1 MQGHK
6 PIIHLRAALVAGL
19 LASALAPVST
29 PAFADPVEEFYKGK
43 NVNFLVGVSAGGG
56 YDLDLRLV
64 ARHIVK
70 YIPGRPTPVPQ
81 NMTGATGLVMA
92 NYVYRVAPRDGTTVA
107 LIQNGLPTFQA
118 VGKEGVQ
125 FDARQLQW
133 IGSLA
138 PTVETMLTWKA
149 TGVHTIEDAKKR
161 EVIAGSNGASG
172 ITYMYPLML
181 NEMLGAKFKMVT
193 GYPGSGALNLAIERG
208 EVEARNNSWSSVK
221 SSKPDWLRDDKISVL
236 VYSGPKQDDLPGVP
250 NLDDLI
256 LDPDNRLVSRVVTA
270 GNRMGRPFAFAPD
283 VPIERVNA
291 VRAAFVKMLDDPDFK
306 KEAAAVQSEIQ
317 HVDHVTLKKIVD
329 DLFAVPEPL
338 KVRARK
344 YFN

>member
-1 MQGHK
+1 MSVFN
-6 PIIHLRAALVAGL
+6 IRSALAAGSLAGL
-19 LASALAPVST
+19 LVAFAT
-29 PAFADPVEEFYKGK
+29 PAVADPVEHFYKGK
-43 NVNFLVGVSAGGG
+43 NINFLVGVSPGGG
-56 YDLDLRLV
+56 YDLDLRMV

-70 YIPGRPTPVPQ
+70 YIPGKPTAVPQ

-92 NYVYRVAPRDGTTVA
+92 NFVYRVAPRDGTTIA
-107 LIQNGLPTFQA
+107 LIQNGLPTLQA
-118 VGKEGVQ
+118 VGRDGVQ

-149 TGVHTIEDAKKR
+149 SSVHTIEDAKKR

-172 ITYMYPLML
+172 ITYMFPLMI
-181 NEMLGAKFKMVT
+181 NEMLGTKFKMVT
-193 GYPGSGALNLAIERG
+193 GYPGSGPLNLAIERG

-221 SSKPDWLRDDKISVL
+221 SSRPDWLRDDKISIL
-236 VYSGPKQDDLPGVP
+236 VYSGPKQTDLPGVP

-256 LDPDNRLVSRVVTA
+256 RNPDDRLVSRVVTA
-270 GNRMGRPFAFAPD
+270 GNRLGRPFTFAPD

-306 KEAAAVQSEIQ
+306 KEAAAVKSEIQ
-317 HVDHVTLKKIVD
+317 HVDHVALKRVID
-329 DLFAVPEPL
+329 ELFAVPEPL
-338 KVRARK
+338 KARARK